1 MPEHLKGRTLHIV
14 GPEDDYDEEEDNEEL
29 DPEFDQMAVPEEEMN
44 KRQKIEEKREKEEK
58 GQQIENLRLTK
69 YLK

>member
-29 DPEFDQMAVPEEEMN
+29 DEEFDQMAVPEEEMN
-44 KRQKIEEKREKEEK
+44 KRQKIEEKRNKDGT
-58 GQQIENLRLTK
+58 GQ
-69 YLK
+69 

>member
-1 MPEHLKGRTLHIV
+1 LDKLPEHLKGRTLHIV

-44 KRQKIEEKREKEEK
+44 KR
-58 GQQIENLRLTK
+58 
-69 YLK
+69 